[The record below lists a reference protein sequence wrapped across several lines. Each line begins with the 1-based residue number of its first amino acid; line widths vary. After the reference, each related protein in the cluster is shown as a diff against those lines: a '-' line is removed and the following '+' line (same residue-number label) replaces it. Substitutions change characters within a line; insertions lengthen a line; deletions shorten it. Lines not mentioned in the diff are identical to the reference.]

1 MASYT
6 IAAQFT
12 TISIT
17 TTGDDVTPRGAWLRV
32 KNLGANAVSYS
43 DLAAPS
49 SGAPAAGNQS
59 TLLPAGA
66 SGKADEVFILPT
78 QKMFFKAATGATLL
92 GFEELY
98 AFPQHT

>member
-17 TTGDDVTPRGAWLRV
+17 TSGDDVTPRGAWLRV

-43 DLAAPS
+43 ELANPG
-49 SGAPAAGNQS
+49 SGAAAAGNQS

-66 SGKADEVFILPT
+66 TGKPDDVLIQPT

-92 GFEELY
+92 GFEETY
-98 AFPQHT
+98 ALLQKT

>member
-43 DLAAPS
+43 ELATPA
-49 SGAPAAGNQS
+49 SGAAAAGNQS

-66 SGKADEVFILPT
+66 SNKADEVYFLPT

-98 AFPQHT
+98 ALPQKT